1 MMVSTQVGHRVVI
14 SAALLLCAWSLHG
27 CNTTA
32 PDPRLDS
39 YLGPGLGAGAD
50 TAPHV
55 SGLAASG
62 HRVGLVVVQD
72 SRANGAVPPLSDA
85 GLAALAQHT
94 RLRLQSV
101 LPLTLDPVISGTDA
115 VDAVGTIPLQAV
127 ASRHHLDQVAIVV
140 YSAVE
145 VDDPQPFALDGNRGG
160 GGAMGR
166 VPGTVMSIY
175 ALAEVVVIDA
185 VSGMRV
191 AQSEGRTAVQL
202 EQLAR
207 HMDSN
212 AFPAIYRAGSQ
223 QRIAAPEDPGEAR
236 DATRSLAFHDAL
248 EQAAYDLPRQ
258 WAPQQGRPPQNR
270 PR

>member
-1 MMVSTQVGHRVVI
+1 MMTSTQFGHRVGNYAV
-14 SAALLLCAWSLHG
+14 LLFCVWSLHG
-27 CNTTA
+27 CGTA
-32 PDPRLDS
+32 APAPRLDS
-39 YLGPGLGAGAD
+39 YLHPGRGGGVDA
-50 TAPHV
+50 APRESAV
-55 SGLAASG
+55 AASG

-72 SRANGAVPPLSDA
+72 SRADGAVPPLSDA

-94 RLRLQSV
+94 RLRLEAV
-101 LPLTLDPVISGTDA
+101 LPVTIDLVISGTDA

-127 ASRHHLDQVAIVV
+127 ASRHHLDYVAVVV

-145 VDDPQPFALDGNRGG
+145 VDDSQPFALDGNRGG

-166 VPGTVMSIY
+166 VPGTVTSIY
-175 ALAEVVVIDA
+175 ALAEVAVVDA
-185 VSGMRV
+185 ASGVRL
-191 AQSEGRTAVQL
+191 AQSEGRTSVQL